1 MITKNLAKAKMDD
14 LIVRLHFRSGK
25 SLTCKVVKLLGT
37 EIEVMVNKVDRR
49 KIVVNTLNGV
59 DFLDEYIRELA

>member
-14 LIVRLHFRSGK
+14 SIVRLHFRSGK

-37 EIEVMVNKVDRR
+37 EIEVMVSRVEMR
-49 KIVVNTLNGV
+49 KIQVNSVVGV
-59 DFLDEYIRELA
+59 YFVDEYISELA